1 MTVADELRRTLKR
14 LVVATVVIYVVLL
27 AVTGTTYAA
36 LCALDHDLQN
46 RVSDSQQF
54 LKEHPRGIAGIP
66 ASAIR
71 VSMNSQEDTI
81 HTLDILHCP

>member
-1 MTVADELRRTLKR
+1 VTVADEIRRTLKR
-14 LVVATVVIYVVLL
+14 LVAATVVVYVVIMI
-27 AVTGTTYAA
+27 VTGTTYAA
-36 LCALDHDLQN
+36 LCALDHDLEN

-54 LKEHPRGIAGIP
+54 LKEHPHGIAGIP